1 VSFAILTTGVRAFE
15 WSFSSLRS
23 AFVHSRRLPVFLAA
37 LAFFKLIAPVDHEGR
52 LLPRNAQQQ
61 VDKHELRMSGTKN
74 QISISARPGNAPSEH
89 PITTRKPE
97 IMCAAPPS

>member
-1 VSFAILTTGVRAFE
+1 MSFAILTTGVRAFE

-52 LLPRNAQQQ
+52 WLPRNARQQ
-61 VDKHELRMSGTKN
+61 VAKHELRMSGPKN
-74 QISISARPGNAPSEH
+74 QISISARPVVRPPKT
-89 PITTRKPE
+89 PITTP
-97 IMCAAPPS
+97 